1 MGNQDKK
8 GANSGAN
15 LNSIRAAADKMR
27 EMQGYK
33 IKGEELID
41 LVYYIDNLLSKG
53 GIVTPLDTYDE
64 CERRFKK
71 VREYE
76 KDIYD
81 EYNNTLVED
90 KTDKIIKKYLRA
102 CVFFYGESVKSAIRT
117 LGNRI
122 GQMGLNPDDIL
133 KIEPWEL
140 KRTQNTYQYFKKG
153 FSICNYKSTNEEIKS
168 LEKKNGELAKEFF
181 QQFSQSIKTGTLLY
195 PKQIEGF
202 GQDLIKALAEEMA
215 KKNET
220 LVKDSLDSWINELNE
235 IEKNKVKGWE
245 VDYIRILLR
254 VTEEFKSISKS
265 MVYAELLIK
274 CADFVYKYQTSGEKL
289 LPNMT
294 IEQCA
299 EEKYKEAINIAK
311 YNQNTERHLEYI
323 TKYIE
328 FLISSC
334 QYDVLCTTFKEVDEV
349 YKNYNKEDNLDI
361 YLKTCYL
368 RAKYLCKIGKY
379 EESER
384 LYDEVINSK
393 SNALGEGV
401 NKENVEAYIEY
412 SDIINDFATLYKRI
426 YDNISSTE
434 AGTEATSLYSSS
446 LDLRRKCAEIVPELY
461 KSKVSDSLY
470 NISLMY
476 LYQFNYEEAKKYI
489 LQAIEIDR
497 TLAEDHP
504 EEYYNRISLSD
515 DLIRLSNILSALDPT
530 DKEGIISPLLES
542 VKINEELYKIDNAR
556 FKECYS
562 YALFHQAVAFWCLN
576 EQDKALEICE
586 EILKIYSED
595 NRFIKEIISTKKL
608 KAEIYTDKEE
618 YKKADELYQEA
629 LKLLYNIFI
638 NNKTYENFNA
648 YINLLEQRIIL
659 VTTKLNDVDRYKK
672 ILTHYIALLEDNQTI
687 LEEAGKDMRIIE
699 FLNKYRFNLEIL
711 DEENYEENLKKII
724 KDYQDLFPVEC
735 VKTILGESSEENTEE

>member
-1 MGNQDKK
+1 MGNQDIK

-15 LNSIRAAADKMR
+15 LKSYRAAADKMS
-27 EMQGYK
+27 EMQRYA

-53 GIVTPLDTYDE
+53 EIVTPLHIYDE
-64 CERRFKK
+64 CERKFKK
-71 VREYE
+71 VRESNKE
-76 KDIYD
+76 IYD
-81 EYNNTLVED
+81 
-90 KTDKIIKKYLRA
+90 KYLSNKTEENIKAYIRA
-102 CVFFYGESVKSAIRT
+102 CVFFYGESVKSAIRS

-140 KRTQNTYQYFKKG
+140 NRTQNTYQYSRKG
-153 FSICNYKSTNEEIKS
+153 FSICYYKSTNEEIKF
-168 LEKKNGELAKEFF
+168 LEKKNGDLAKEFF

-202 GQDLIKALAEEMA
+202 GQDLIKALAEEMT
-215 KKNET
+215 KKNDT
-220 LVKDSLDSWINELNE
+220 LVKDSLDSWINKLNE
-235 IEKNKVKGWE
+235 IERNKVKGWE
-245 VDYIRILLR
+245 VDYIGNLSLL
-254 VTEEFKSISKS
+254 TKEFESISKS

-294 IEQCA
+294 IEQYA
-299 EEKYKEAINIAK
+299 EENYKEAINIAK
-311 YNQNTERHLEYI
+311 YNQNIAIDNKNTEKLLLYLI
-323 TKYIE
+323 KYIE
-328 FLISSC
+328 FLVSTLN
-334 QYDVLCTTFKEVDEV
+334 YDELNKIFSEIDEI
-349 YKNYNKEDNLDI
+349 YKCYNKENNLDI
-361 YLKTCYL
+361 YLKICYL

-379 EESER
+379 EESGE
-384 LYDEVINSK
+384 LYKEVLYSK
-393 SNALGEGV
+393 SNALVEDGV
-401 NKENVEAYIEY
+401 NEENVEANIEY
-412 SDIINDFATLYKRI
+412 SDIINDFATLYLEINDYKKAMDL
-426 YDNISSTE
+426 YL
-434 AGTEATSLYSSS
+434 TSLG
-446 LDLRRKCAEIVPELY
+446 LRRECAEIAPELY
-461 KSKVSDSLY
+461 KSKVSASLY
-470 NISLMY
+470 NISLMHM
-476 LYQFNYEEAKKYI
+476 YQYSNEEAKESI
-489 LQAIEIDR
+489 SEAIKIDR
-497 TLAEDHP
+497 ILAEEHP
-504 EEYYNRISLSD
+504 EEYYNVISLSQ
-515 DLIRLSNILSALDPT
+515 DLIRLSAILLVLDST

-542 VKINEELYKIDNAR
+542 VKINEELYTIDNVR
-556 FKECYS
+556 FKADYCD
-562 YALFHQAVAFWCLN
+562 ALFQQAFTLKVLK
-576 EQDKALEICE
+576 ELDKALEICE

-595 NRFIKEIISTKKL
+595 NRFIKDIISTKKL

-735 VKTILGESSEENTEE
+735 VKAILGESSEENTEE